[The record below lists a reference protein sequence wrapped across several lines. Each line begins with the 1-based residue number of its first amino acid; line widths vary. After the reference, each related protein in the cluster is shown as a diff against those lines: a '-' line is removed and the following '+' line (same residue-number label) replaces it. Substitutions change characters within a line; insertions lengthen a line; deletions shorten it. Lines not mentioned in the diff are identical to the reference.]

1 MLRVLTDPKSLV
13 YPSRVSRV
21 YNSTFSSNLLA
32 SERGLTNK
40 LTNQLIRYG
49 SLAITLFFISQL
61 YFASGSSSPIIYT
74 IGVFVLILNLT
85 SIILANRYD
94 KNWIIFLSYTVLLI
108 TPIYID
114 SYIQKPWISYGFL
127 VVVIVLT
134 AAMMDNLVT
143 AITILI
149 FSLIWNYFI
158 ASIDLI
164 GVSDKRDILL
174 FGSYFSTV
182 WLLIFGSG
190 LIIARRSYYKYCD
203 DIDEKLFEIEQSL
216 YERNKIISRINL
228 MDHRNIVLHGT
239 VLNTLISYKNSFR
252 DFFDIDSLS
261 NQLSQDLAKIE
272 STDITNRKSRDLR
285 MLLVSN
291 LKSYGL
297 NLDIE
302 LAPRLAND
310 TEIPETWLEIIRE
323 IILNIKK
330 HTDSKEIK
338 LTIDSD
344 DESVLISVVE
354 YFGVSVPVYN
364 AEVRVQGVRNS
375 ITLERLIKYASAQ
388 FSVSAALTYDRLI
401 YKIRIPNK
409 VSNSEILSKISD
421 LRRESLTRIVEAI
434 SIMSLI
440 YSLFALFGF
449 LFLDVSKSISFSI
462 LAIAFLMSSE
472 IISSHKTQ
480 WRPVLLQFLA
490 LSLIPITFI
499 GDISCSNLLF
509 TPWLFNAI
517 FGSVLFSIYFI
528 SNPILKWIP
537 GLIFIVESVATRFIY
552 PQECKNL
559 LDGSTPGFI
568 LILLFSYSLGE
579 VRNRNLS
586 LDNEIENFLNSQSA
600 LSFHISKQ
608 IDAKRKALI
617 LELEKFV
624 LNLRRNLFDKDQGF
638 KAIEIWIQRLR
649 AFLICSEY
657 FHSDLVRDAYDFI
670 DQRLSKDRKTKI
682 SIYAEN
688 IPDKCDFDFSSLRDL
703 DQLSTNFEAELII
716 TDSDQLVFEYYVD
729 KKLIKSFAIYN

>member
-1 MLRVLTDPKSLV
+1 
-13 YPSRVSRV
+13 
-21 YNSTFSSNLLA
+21 
-32 SERGLTNK
+32 
-40 LTNQLIRYG
+40 
-49 SLAITLFFISQL
+49 
-61 YFASGSSSPIIYT
+61 
-74 IGVFVLILNLT
+74 
-85 SIILANRYD
+85 
-94 KNWIIFLSYTVLLI
+94 
-108 TPIYID
+108 
-114 SYIQKPWISYGFL
+114 
-127 VVVIVLT
+127 
-134 AAMMDNLVT
+134 MMDNLVA

-164 GVSDKRDILL
+164 GISDKRDILL

-203 DIDEKLFEIEQSL
+203 EIDEKLFEIEQSL
-216 YERNKIISRINL
+216 CEQNQIISRINL

-239 VLNTLISYKNSFR
+239 VLNTLISYKHSFG
-252 DFFDIDSLS
+252 DFIDIDSLS
-261 NQLSQDLAKIE
+261 TQLSQDLAKIE
-272 STDITNRKSRDLR
+272 STDIENRNSQNLH
-285 MLLVSN
+285 LLIESN

-297 NLDIE
+297 DLDIQ
-302 LAPRLAND
+302 LSPDLANN

-323 IILNIKK
+323 ILLNIKK
-330 HTDSKEIK
+330 HTDSKGIE
-338 LTIDSD
+338 LMIDSD
-344 DESVLISVVE
+344 EESLLISIVE
-354 YFGVSVPVYN
+354 HFGISVPVNN
-364 AEVRVQGVRNS
+364 AEVRAQGVRNS

-388 FSVSAALTYDRLI
+388 FSVSAASTYDKLI
-401 YKIRIPNK
+401 YKIKIPNK
-409 VSNSEILSKISD
+409 VSNSEIMSKISD
-421 LRRESLTRIVEAI
+421 LRRESLTRIVVAT
-434 SIMSLI
+434 SIMSLV

-490 LSLIPITFI
+490 LSLLPITFI

-528 SNPILKWIP
+528 SNPILKWVP

-568 LILLFSYSLGE
+568 LILLFSYALGQ
-579 VRNRNLS
+579 VRNRNLA
-586 LDNEIENFLNSQSA
+586 LDNEMENFFNSQISMS
-600 LSFHISKQ
+600 LHISKQ
-608 IDAKRKALI
+608 IDTKRKVLI

-624 LNLRRNLFDKDQGF
+624 LNLRRNLFDKDQGY
-638 KAIEIWIQRLR
+638 KAIEIWIQKLR

-657 FHSDLVRDAYDFI
+657 FHSDLVRDTYDFI

-688 IPDKCDFDFSSLRDL
+688 LPDKCEFDFSSLRDL
-703 DQLSTNFEAELII
+703 DQFSTNSEAELII